1 MLRALHRDNA
11 RAFFASAQDGKSA
24 NHLGTLVPV
33 CHTEISAHATSMR
46 NRCFKCPIAGT
57 IFMLTSSLM
66 NALNASESFTVFR
79 GKLREILTFLKNNN
93 AFCYDGIFHQQLDS
107 SK

>member
-1 MLRALHRDNA
+1 MLRTLHRDNA
-11 RAFFASAQDGKSA
+11 RAFFVSAQDGKSA

-66 NALNASESFTVFR
+66 NALNANRRFR
-79 GKLREILTFLKNNN
+79 VVHRVSWQASRNLDILEK
-93 AFCYDGIFHQQLDS
+93 Q
-107 SK
+107 